1 MARARRG
8 AGGTL
13 SREHAG
19 LPTGNVSVSGN
30 TPLWNNT
37 FQYKIFKNFRLE
49 MEVNFTHYYYYGGNG
64 KIVPTS
70 HPGQTLVYLTRG
82 LVLGRFRLKDR
93 LSFTVGAVLRS
104 QRRHF
109 HLANHIPISSSWA
122 VNHSVQR
129 ADIRFAFL
137 LKR

>member
-1 MARARRG
+1 MLGTSRIIDGARAARRRRHLVQ
-8 AGGTL
+8 GTCGPADRKRVGQRKH
-13 SREHAG
+13 S
-19 LPTGNVSVSGN
+19 
-30 TPLWNNT
+30 LWNNT
-37 FQYKIFKNFRLE
+37 FQYKIFKNFRLA

-104 QRRHF
+104 RRRHF
-109 HLANHIPISSSWA
+109 IS
-122 VNHSVQR
+122 QTT
-129 ADIRFAFL
+129 FL
-137 LKR
+137 FYLLGR

>member
-104 QRRHF
+104 RRRHF
-109 HLANHIPISSSWA
+109 IS
-122 VNHSVQR
+122 QTT
-129 ADIRFAFL
+129 FL
-137 LKR
+137 FYLLGR